1 MDDTTQATHTAP
13 KRPYRTPEL
22 RDLGSVAE
30 VTQTATGPNED
41 NTSPATYG
49 TS

>member
-1 MDDTTQATHTAP
+1 MDDAYRPSQTGA

-30 VTQTATGPNED
+30 VTETVNAGGPGAD
-41 NTSPATYG
+41 TSYNTSQ
-49 TS
+49 